1 MRRRL
6 TQANSLCPPPKYPN
20 LDHPFNVCTGSSRRR
35 TATDFRYLRKPE
47 LSPEDLK
54 TIEEIRE
61 KGKDLAPD
69 VVDSLVRGF
78 VRSKLKGVS
87 PGVEASAC
95 AVGLERSGVESEPAP
110 GPGPGEK
117 KAVATAPKKSGKVRR
132 LKVAPRDC
140 VKYAK
145 EKGAKKSSVVI
156 FRALYRGSWWS
167 NSSKLWVWHEPKHR
181 NGRWNT
187 GGVDGVVD
195 RTGFAERTVKRGLKE
210 LRDAGVIYLRHRGYP
225 GEGNSIY
232 ELPKKKP
239 HVMAWKRKPKRPK
252 K

>member
-1 MRRRL
+1 MLERL
-6 TQANSLCPPPKYPN
+6 THREWVLQAHK
-20 LDHPFNVCTGSSRRR
+20 HPYLGYRFDPATGTSRPDLP
-35 TATDFRYLRKPE
+35 TDFRYLRKPE
-47 LSPEDLK
+47 LSPEDRK
-54 TIEEIRE
+54 TIEKIRE
-61 KGKDLAPD
+61 NDEGLAPK

-78 VRSKLKGVS
+78 IKSKLKGVS
-87 PGVEASAC
+87 PGSDASAC
-95 AVGLERSGVESEPAP
+95 AVGSEGSGVEPGPGP

-117 KAVATAPKKSGKVRR
+117 KAVAAEAEKRAKVRR
-132 LKVAPRDC
+132 LKVPPRDV

-145 EKGAKKSSVVI
+145 EKEVKKSSVVI

-167 NSSKLWVWHEPKHR
+167 SSSKLWMWHEPKHR
-181 NGRWNT
+181 DGRWNT
-187 GGVDGVVD
+187 GGVAALVD
-195 RTGFAERTVKRGLKE
+195 RTGLAEMTVKRGLKE
-210 LRDAGVIYLRHRGYP
+210 LRDVGVIYLRHRGYP